1 MSSGTGP
8 VSLMTID
15 VMDILTMMT
24 QMLPSLLTQMLVS
37 MSKKVMMLLIQTTPI
52 LKKLRETPSLLLER
66 SLLQALLMIRIQ
78 KLKCMTLCLMM

>member
-1 MSSGTGP
+1 
-8 VSLMTID
+8 
-15 VMDILTMMT
+15 MDILTMMT
-24 QMLPSLLTQMLVS
+24 QIVTITTDGVNA
-37 MSKKVMMLLIQTTPI
+37 SKYEVKVMDATDSDDLAI